1 MQRRSQ
7 IGVFWIA
14 VTLMA
19 SLVPC
24 LPIAICIIDL
34 SSFFFVA
41 DVPVQALQSVAIVRN
56 DQPLSLLSVALFR
69 GPPSLGSIV

>member
-14 VTLMA
+14 ITLMA

-24 LPIAICIIDL
+24 VPIAICVVDFAL
-34 SSFFFVA
+34 YVFPV
-41 DVPVQALQSVAIVRN
+41 DVPDHALQSVTVVRD
-56 DQPLSLLSVALFR
+56 DQPLSLLAVALFR
-69 GPPSLGSIV
+69 GPPSLGSFV